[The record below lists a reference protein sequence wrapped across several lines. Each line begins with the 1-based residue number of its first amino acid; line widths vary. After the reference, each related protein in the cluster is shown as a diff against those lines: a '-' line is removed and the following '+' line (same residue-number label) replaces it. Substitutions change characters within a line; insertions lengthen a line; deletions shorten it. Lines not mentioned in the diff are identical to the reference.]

1 MVVGINT
8 AAAGIVS
15 GTVTVNPASDGS
27 GTSGLGI
34 TSLGSQNVGVSADI
48 QSVSVFRLAN
58 PVINTPQPVA
68 FGNVRLGA
76 RASQAPS
83 ITNTVPNDGFSES
96 LNASA
101 GVTSGG
107 VTASGAFNL
116 LTAGATNN
124 SSVLVGINT
133 ATAGNKSGTATINF
147 VSDGTGTSGLGQTQL
162 LAQDVNVTGSVF
174 RTAVASAVAPNPV
187 NFGNVRLGTTQTQAL
202 TISNTAASDGFS
214 ERLNASFSG
223 SSGAA
228 TTSGAGVSLLAA
240 GASNNTG
247 LIVGID
253 TSAVGNKSGTATIAL
268 QSDGAGTSGLSA
280 IGIGTQVVNLSGTV
294 FRLAAASTLT

>member
-15 GTVTVNPASDGS
+15 GTVTVNLASDGS

-68 FGNVRLGA
+68 FGNVRVGA
-76 RASQAPS
+76 SASQALS
-83 ITNTVPNDGFSES
+83 ITNNVPNDGFSES

-174 RTAVASAVAPNPV
+174 RTAAPTLNTPTLNLAARGGDVSPTTAVSLTNSAAN
-187 NFGNVRLGTTQTQAL
+187 
-202 TISNTAASDGFS
+202 DGFG
-214 ERLNASFSG
+214 EGLKASL
-223 SSGAA
+223 GAA
-228 TTSGAGVSLLAA
+228 PAGFTTTGAIANLAA
-240 GASNNTG
+240 GGTDASSLKVG
-247 LIVGID
+247 LVT
-253 TSAVGNKSGTATIAL
+253 TSAGTFGGTAAGSLT
-268 QSDGAGTSGLSA
+268 STGAGTSGLSDLSL
-280 IGIGTQVVNLSGTV
+280 GTQNVRVNGAVYTPAV
-294 FRLAAASTLT
+294 AQAAGP